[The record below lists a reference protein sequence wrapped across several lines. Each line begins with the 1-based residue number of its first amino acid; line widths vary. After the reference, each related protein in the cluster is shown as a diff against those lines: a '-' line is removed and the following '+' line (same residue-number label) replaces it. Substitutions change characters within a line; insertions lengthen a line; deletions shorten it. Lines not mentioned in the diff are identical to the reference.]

1 MTAAV
6 TTEDHRSTVPLRVLV
21 AVHGYEPSGWAEE
34 TSRLVSTW
42 ACPCVRVLGV
52 LDVPTPPFTSLTG
65 TARRAY
71 GAARAQW
78 TEIERARLDGPIAAL
93 MPGLPRQAE
102 VIRTPASRGDIARTI
117 AAQAHAWPADLA
129 IVGAPAPGFRSWL
142 RTGPVH
148 ERLVRLASCAVLV
161 TAPARKELRGLRR
174 LTPLRRMTPAVMGQR
189 A

>member
-1 MTAAV
+1 MTGV
-6 TTEDHRSTVPLRVLV
+6 TIEERRSTVPLRVLV
-21 AVHGYEPSGWAEE
+21 AVHGYEPPGWAEE
-34 TSRLVSTW
+34 TCRLVSSW
-42 ACPCVRVLGV
+42 SCPSVRLLAV
-52 LDVPTPPFTSLTG
+52 LDVPSPPFTSVTG
-65 TARRAY
+65 AARRAY

-78 TEIERARLDGPIAAL
+78 TEIEHARLEGPIATL
-93 MPGLPRQAE
+93 RPGLPREAE
-102 VIRTPASRGDIARTI
+102 VVRTPASRGDIARTI
-117 AAQAHAWPADLA
+117 AAQAHGWPADLV

-174 LTPLRRMTPAVMGQR
+174 LTPLRRMTPAVTGQH